1 MSDVSFGGRS
11 DWIDIR
17 NYQTPSVNGVQDDTQ
32 AFATAAYMANGKAI
46 QLSPGTYYVQN
57 IQLISGLVIRGSG
70 RNATT
75 IVHTGS
81 GKAISNN
88 TGTSIGNIELADF
101 TLICNPHSTIGIE
114 FSMVYQSIASRI
126 NILQSNGG
134 NTNFTGVSFDHGD
147 TGTSYYNTMTDV
159 SVNAGST
166 NTIGTGYLFQ
176 NKANSN
182 RLIGCRTNAVTTAV
196 QIAKSTTDH
205 IVVIGCTFEQFT
217 NGIIDNGY
225 RNVFVGNRFEN
236 SGSASG
242 TGIILSS
249 TTTNAL
255 MAGNQYINLTTAFT
269 NGNMS
274 GANMIMDHSQL
285 NAKYI
290 SHDSGGGWNSVMN
303 MRNYGIQSAGYLG
316 LSTFPSSR
324 APSNSI
330 FVNSADNKLYFK
342 DSAGVLTALTL

>member
-1 MSDVSFGGRS
+1 MSDISFGGKHDS
-11 DWIDIR
+11 IDIR
-17 NYQTPSVNGVQDDTQ
+17 NYQTPSVNRVQDDTQ
-32 AFATAAYMANGKAI
+32 AFASAAHMANGRAI
-46 QLSPGTYYVQN
+46 QLGPGTYYVQN

-81 GKAISNN
+81 GKAMINN
-88 TGTSIGNIELADF
+88 TGTPVGNIELTDF
-101 TLICNPHSTIGIE
+101 TLICNPNSTIGIE
-114 FSMVYQSIASRI
+114 FSMVYQSVASRI

-134 NTNFTGVSFDHGD
+134 NTNFTGVSFDQGD
-147 TGTSYYNTMTDV
+147 IGTSYYNTMTDV
-159 SVNAGST
+159 SVNAGSA

-196 QIAKSTTDH
+196 QIATITDH
-205 IVVIGCTFEQFT
+205 IIVIGCTFEQFT
-217 NGIIDNGY
+217 NGIMDNGY

-249 TTTNAL
+249 ATTNTL
-255 MAGNQYINLTTAFT
+255 MTGNQYINLATAFT
-269 NGNMS
+269 NGNIS
-274 GANMIMDHSQL
+274 GANMIMDHSHL

-316 LSTFPSSR
+316 LSTCSSSN
-324 APSNSI
+324 APNNSI
-330 FVNSADNKLYFK
+330 FVNSEDNVLYFK